1 MSRKQAW
8 WIVAAVAAMALAAGF
23 TLAARHFSTGGT
35 GTSAEAFFARTF
47 NDLEGQPTEMA
58 RWKDRVVV
66 LNFWA
71 TWCPPCVEEMPDLQR
86 VHDEYADRGVTVVGL
101 GIDSPS
107 ALKRFR
113 DEHLLS
119 LPLFAA
125 GAGGSELAKALGN
138 PSGALPYTVLV
149 DRKGRIVQARLGQV
163 KPAELRRWLDAQ
175 TGAPV
180 R

>member
-8 WIVAAVAAMALAAGF
+8 WVAAVIASIALAAGLS
-23 TLAARHFSTGGT
+23 LALRHYSVGT
-35 GTSAEAFFARTF
+35 GTSAEAFFAETF
-47 NDLEGQPTEMA
+47 NDLDGQPMA
-58 RWKDRVVV
+58 MSRWKDRIVV

-86 VHDEYADRGVTVVGL
+86 VHDEYTERGVTVVGL

-113 DEHLLS
+113 DDHLLS

-125 GAGGSELAKALGN
+125 GASGSELGRALGN
-138 PSGALPYTVLV
+138 PSGALPYTVV
-149 DRKGRIVQARLGQV
+149 IDRKGRIVQARLGQV
-163 KPAELRRWLDAQ
+163 RPAELRRWLDAQ
-175 TGAPV
+175 IGASA

>member
-1 MSRKQAW
+1 MSRKQVW
-8 WIVAAVAAMALAAGF
+8 WIAAAIASIALAAGF
-23 TLAARHFSTGGT
+23 TLAARHFSTGGA
-35 GTSAEAFFARTF
+35 GASADAFFARTF

-58 RWKDRVVV
+58 RWKDRIVV

-125 GAGGSELAKALGN
+125 GASGSELARALGN
-138 PSGALPYTVLV
+138 PSGALPYTVLI
-149 DRKGRIVQARLGQV
+149 DRKGRIVQARLGQI

-175 TGAPV
+175 TGESI